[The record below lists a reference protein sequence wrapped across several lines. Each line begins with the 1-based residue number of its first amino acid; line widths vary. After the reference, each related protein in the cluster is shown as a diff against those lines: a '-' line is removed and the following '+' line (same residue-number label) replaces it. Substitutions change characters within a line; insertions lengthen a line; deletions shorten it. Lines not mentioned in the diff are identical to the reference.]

1 MVEAM
6 TLTGAQFKDGRG
18 NEREAQWGTWS
29 SRVAINVA
37 FGGKADMG
45 LLHRTCPL
53 MTQSGHPA

>member
-45 LLHRTCPL
+45 LCTAHVR
-53 MTQSGHPA
+53 